1 MKRLT
6 LLLFSKVKSIFQR
19 NIAFTSRVEYSDV
32 SSKAKVW
39 GNSKL
44 FYATLGDYSYVG
56 PHSRVIHATIGK
68 FCSIGAEV
76 RVGMGTHSLSNLSTA
91 SIFTAKKNGTGISWT
106 TENCFEEYRTVIIGN
121 DVWIGQRAMIM
132 GGVHIGNG
140 AVVGA
145 GAIVTKDV
153 PPYAIVAGVPA
164 RIIKQRFSEDI
175 INTLEQGRW
184 WDKQEPELKSN
195 ISLFQAAV
203 DEEILEKYKEV
214 FGS

>member
-1 MKRLT
+1 MKRLI
-6 LLLFSKVKSIFQR
+6 LLIISKLKSIFQK
-19 NIAFTSRVEYSDV
+19 NVSFTSRVEYSDV

-44 FYATLGDYSYVG
+44 FYATLGDYSYIG

-76 RVGMGTHSLSNLSTA
+76 RIGMGTHTLNNLSTA

-106 TENCFEEYRTVIIGN
+106 TENSFEEYKTVKIGN

-164 RIIKQRFSEDI
+164 RIIKQRFSEDV
-175 INTLEQGRW
+175 INTLEQARW

-195 ISLFQAAV
+195 IKLFQATM
-203 DEEILEKYKEV
+203 DEEILEKYIEV